1 MLLSSL
7 LRETAHLKTVRF
19 KDVEVTGVS
28 IDSKHV
34 LQGDLFV
41 CFAGGE
47 HDGHEFA
54 GEALAA
60 GASALVA
67 ERELPFPVPQVIV
80 EDGRAASAAF
90 SAAFYGHPEK
100 RLKIIGVTG
109 TNGKTTTAHMLA
121 SIFAA
126 AGKTCGN
133 IGTLGIRYA
142 NREVAPELTT
152 PDPCFL
158 YKIFADMVACGVEYA
173 VMEVSAHALHF
184 GKVDGIPFEAGIF
197 TNLTEDHLDFFGTM
211 ENYAAAKEKLFVP
224 GRCRFAVLNYDDEE
238 GRKLGR
244 AADNAFSYA
253 LENPADVFAVDICD
267 ELDGCSY
274 VINLFDELYD
284 IRLRLTGLHNVYNS
298 MAAAACAKLL
308 GVSTPAVAAGLRAL
322 PRVRGRL
329 EHVARCG
336 GADIFVDFAH
346 TPDGLEKSLTALR
359 RHCTGRLICVFGCG
373 GNRDVLKRPIM
384 GEVAA
389 RRADFTVLTSD
400 NPRYEDPFDI
410 ILEIEK
416 GVRPVSD
423 NYVIVVD
430 RESAIEYAVDM
441 LREGDVLL
449 VAGKGGENYQEIMG
463 VKHIYSDVAAIR
475 GILEG
480 LAAGTGGEHGG

>member
-7 LRETAHLKTVRF
+7 LRETAHLRTVHFQDR
-19 KDVEVTGVS
+19 EITGVS

-47 HDGHEFA
+47 HDGHDFA
-54 GEALAA
+54 EEALAA
-60 GASALVA
+60 GAAALVT
-67 ERELPFPVPQVIV
+67 ERELPVGAPQVIV
-80 EDGRAASAAF
+80 ADGRAASAAF

-100 RLKIIGVTG
+100 KLKIVGITG

-121 SIFAA
+121 SILTA
-126 AGKTCGN
+126 AGKQCGN
-133 IGTLGIRYA
+133 IGTLGIRFA

-158 YKIFADMVACGVEYA
+158 YKVFADMVACGVEYA
-173 VMEVSAHALHF
+173 VMEVSAHALYF
-184 GKVDGIPFEAGIF
+184 GKTDGIPFEAGVF

-211 ENYAAAKEKLFVP
+211 ERYAAAKEKLFEE

-238 GRKLGR
+238 GRKIGRSLGG
-244 AADNAFSYA
+244 AFSYA
-253 LENPADVFAVDICD
+253 LENPADVFAVDIRD
-267 ELDGCSY
+267 DLDGCRY

-284 IRLRLTGLHNVYNS
+284 IRLHMTGLHNVYNS

-308 GVSTPAVAAGLRAL
+308 GVSTPAIAAGLRAL
-322 PRVRGRL
+322 PRVHGRL
-329 EHVARCG
+329 EHVARVG

-359 RHCTGRLICVFGCG
+359 RHCAGRLLCVFGCG
-373 GNRDVLKRPIM
+373 GNREVQKRPIM

-416 GVRPVSD
+416 GVRPVTDS
-423 NYVIVVD
+423 YVIVVD
-430 RESAIEYAVDM
+430 RESAIEYAIGL

-463 VKHIYSDVAAIR
+463 VKHIYSDAAAIR

-480 LAAGTGGEHGG
+480 RAAGGEHDG